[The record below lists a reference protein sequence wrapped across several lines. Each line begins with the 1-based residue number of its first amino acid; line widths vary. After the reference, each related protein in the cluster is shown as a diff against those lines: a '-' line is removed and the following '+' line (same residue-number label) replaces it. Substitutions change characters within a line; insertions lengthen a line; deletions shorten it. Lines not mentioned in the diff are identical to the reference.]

1 MRTQQL
7 ENNFAINVER
17 GKEIDRTTD
26 LKEKWYGLN
35 STDNLGCC
43 TYLYK
48 KYGYPEKYK
57 DFYKAYTTDNQD
69 SGKENGRSE
78 QYLLNVANI
87 LAFKDDF
94 RFSIEEYYSYIV
106 KKLIVDTLDGSK
118 KETEVNELLK
128 RKGLRTESPT
138 INEDLKFG
146 IDIKVYK
153 DDDLKY
159 MIQVK
164 PNTFFIG
171 NRNQSLINDRIKALE
186 KERKTKEQYGV
197 NTYYIIYNKSN
208 GQFILNK
215 GKYLSHRLGDLIN
228 NDGTTKNII

>member
-1 MRTQQL
+1 MRTQNL
-7 ENNFAINVER
+7 KENFAIEIQQAI
-17 GKEIDRTTD
+17 EIDNTTD
-26 LKEKWYGLN
+26 LKEKWYGMN
-35 STDNLGCC
+35 STNNFGCC

-48 KYGYPEKYK
+48 KYGYPDSYE
-57 DFYKAYTTDNQD
+57 DFYKEYVKDTSFNDKEHGRNEEYIYRMAYM
-69 SGKENGRSE
+69 
-78 QYLLNVANI
+78 LFI
-87 LAFKDDF
+87 KDDE
-94 RFSIEEYYSYIV
+94 RFNIEDYYSYII
-106 KKLIVDTLDGSK
+106 KKLIYDTLNGCKQESK
-118 KETEVNELLK
+118 VNDLIK

-138 INEDLKFG
+138 INEDLKYG
-146 IDIKVYK
+146 IDIKVYEK
-153 DDDLKY
+153 DKLLY

-171 NRNQSLINDRIKALE
+171 NKNQSLINDRKLALE

-197 NTYYIIYNKSN
+197 NTYYIIYNKTD